1 MIPLLNYPVFLI
13 VNCCYLLLGYKK
25 STIKSMALMDF
36 EKINMDLIET
46 LIEFIVDGE
55 HQVSIILIITF
66 TFIIV
71 IYVDALNM

>member
-1 MIPLLNYPVFLI
+1 
-13 VNCCYLLLGYKK
+13 
-25 STIKSMALMDF
+25 MDF